1 MRHAGRLGARGRS
14 TSPGKSTARRGGIHL
29 KVELVKNV
37 KTIVLV
43 VNNNVEPDPF
53 KEYSQE
59 WGNSPVIRRFKVFLG
74 RVSKTFMLNR
84 SVAELPCLLNQF

>member
-14 TSPGKSTARRGGIHL
+14 TWPGKSTARRGGIRL

-59 WGNSPVIRRFKVFLG
+59 GGIRLSLEDLRCFREGVKNVYAE
-74 RVSKTFMLNR
+74 
-84 SVAELPCLLNQF
+84 SV